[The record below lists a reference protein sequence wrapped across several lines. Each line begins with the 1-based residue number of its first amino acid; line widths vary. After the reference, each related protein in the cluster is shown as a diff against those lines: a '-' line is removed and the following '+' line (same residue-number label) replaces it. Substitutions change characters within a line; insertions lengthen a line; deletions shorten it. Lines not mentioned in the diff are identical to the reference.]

1 MDGTPIRFLF
11 GYDEWATRRVL
22 TAAQDLG
29 GDDWAGAP
37 EVGERNLADIL
48 THMLGASQRWRHAW
62 QELPGDRPRPERG
75 PRLSPA
81 DLLAAWE
88 AEWPQLHA
96 WIASLDDRDLE
107 RAEDVPLWQE
117 LLHLANHGT
126 QHRSEAAALL
136 TDLGRSPGD
145 LDVIDYADEQAKA
158 GS

>member
-1 MDGTPIRFLF
+1 MDGAPIRFLF
-11 GYDEWATRRVL
+11 DYDEWATRRIL
-22 TAAQDLG
+22 AAADGLEG
-29 GDDWAGAP
+29 EAWAGAP
-37 EVGERNLADIL
+37 EVGERTLADIL
-48 THMLGASQRWRHAW
+48 THQLGASLRWRHAW

-81 DLLAAWE
+81 ELLAAWQ
-88 AEWPQLHA
+88 AEWPQLQA
-96 WIASLDDRDLE
+96 WIGSLAPEDLE
-107 RAEDVPLWQE
+107 RTTDVPLWQE